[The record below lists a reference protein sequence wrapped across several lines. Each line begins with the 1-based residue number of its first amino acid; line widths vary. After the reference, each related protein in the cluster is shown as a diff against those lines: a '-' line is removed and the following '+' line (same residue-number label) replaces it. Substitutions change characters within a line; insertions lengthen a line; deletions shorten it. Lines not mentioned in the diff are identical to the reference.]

1 MNLADFEAEFN
12 AKFKQNAND
21 NFACGKINKN
31 ADSNPA
37 SMAILRLLTPLRIK
51 KNNVFVRDENLALN
65 DILKSIFQRQNALFE
80 LDCQKNPAFKGQ
92 ISSANLHFV
101 ELVRKSSR
109 QGTMNLGG
117 LLGQLHLS
125 ELNAQSYALLRLG
138 ELIGAGKSC
147 VFGLGKIA
155 VLC

>member
-1 MNLADFEAEFN
+1 MKFKNFSLFINEQLCCEFN
-12 AKFKQNAND
+12 TKFKQNAND
-21 NFACGKINKN
+21 NFTCDKINKN

-80 LDCQKNPAFKGQ
+80 LDCQ
-92 ISSANLHFV
+92 
-101 ELVRKSSR
+101 
-109 QGTMNLGG
+109 M
-117 LLGQLHLS
+117 GQLHLS

-147 VFGLGKIA
+147 VFGLDKIA
-155 VLC
+155 ILC